1 MKAKVLFFV
10 TMVFLPAFAFG
21 GEKKSANVTLD
32 QPVKVAGA
40 QLAPGQYKV
49 IWEGSGTAVTVSFV
63 EGNKTIATAP
73 ARLVSTP
80 THQPVGI
87 ETDTSASHSQVL
99 EAIYLKSVSIQFEN
113 AISGAG
119 N

>member
-10 TMVFLPAFAFG
+10 TMLLLPAFAFG
-21 GEKKSANVTLD
+21 GEKNSANVTLD

-49 IWEGSGTAVTVSFV
+49 IWEGSGSDVTVSFV
-63 EGNKTIATAP
+63 EGKKTIATAP
-73 ARLVSTP
+73 AKLVSTP
-80 THQPVGI
+80 ANQPAGI
-87 ETDTSASHSQVL
+87 ETDTSADNAQVL
-99 EAIYLKSVSIQFEN
+99 QAIYLKNVSIQFGS
-113 AISGAG
+113 AVSGAG